1 MIESRIYVGLCDRDS
16 HEQIYDTE
24 TYKEALKNICR
35 NHKSPFS
42 LQVIEGG
49 YFHNDGSWVDENT
62 LLITLIGTPQMVVYK
77 IAKEVCTAFHQES
90 VMITSNAVVRFNVH
104 DDPDMLGYKN
114 SGEAGCSVKEKDD
127 WRNSYETFYCNN
139 AF

>member
-16 HEQIYDTE
+16 HEQIHDTE

-49 YFHNDGSWVDENT
+49 YFHDDGTWVDENT
-62 LLITLIGTPQMVVYK
+62 LLITLIGTPQKTVYE
-77 IAKEVCTAFHQES
+77 IAKDVCSFFNQES
-90 VMITSNAVVRFNVH
+90 VMITCDTVLRYSVH
-104 DDPDMLGYKN
+104 DRLSAEQFFSQK
-114 SGEAGCSVKEKDD
+114 
-127 WRNSYETFYCNN
+127 
-139 AF
+139 

>member
-49 YFHNDGSWVDENT
+49 YFHDDGSWVGENT

-77 IAKEVCTAFHQES
+77 IAKEVCKAFHQES
-90 VMITSNAVVRFNVH
+90 VMITGNSVLRFNVH
-104 DDPDMLGYKN
+104 DDPDKM
-114 SGEAGCSVKEKDD
+114 SMEVK
-127 WRNSYETFYCNN
+127 
-139 AF
+139 

>member
-16 HEQIYDTE
+16 HEQIHDTE

-62 LLITLIGTPQMVVYK
+62 LLITLIGTPQIVVYK

-114 SGEAGCSVKEKDD
+114 SGEAGWAQTPEVFQVIKDQKRRHIRD
-127 WRNSYETFYCNN
+127 
-139 AF
+139 